1 MDAITLLKQ
10 DHKTVKGLFA
20 QFDKAGDSAHQRKRA
35 LVDKIIE
42 ELSIHAAI
50 EEQLFYPAARQAVE
64 AAEDN
69 VLESLEEH
77 HVVKWVLSELEGMDP
92 KAERFTAKVTVLKE
106 NVLHHAEEEETDLF
120 PKVRGAM
127 GRKALQELGDQMEE
141 AKKIVPSR
149 PHPKAPDTPPG
160 NLVAGP
166 TAGLADKA
174 RAAIRGRGKSTP
186 PKRRT
191 S

>member
-20 QFDKAGDSAHQRKRA
+20 QFDKAGDSAYQRKRE

-64 AAEDN
+64 EAEDN

-77 HVVKWVLSELEGMDP
+77 HVVKWILSELEGMDP

-120 PKVRGAM
+120 PKVRGAV
-127 GRKALQELGDQMEE
+127 GRKALQELGDQMEK

-149 PHPKAPDTPPG
+149 PHPKAPDTPPA

-174 RAAIRGRGKSTP
+174 RAAIRGRGKSTG
-186 PKRRT
+186 PKSRA